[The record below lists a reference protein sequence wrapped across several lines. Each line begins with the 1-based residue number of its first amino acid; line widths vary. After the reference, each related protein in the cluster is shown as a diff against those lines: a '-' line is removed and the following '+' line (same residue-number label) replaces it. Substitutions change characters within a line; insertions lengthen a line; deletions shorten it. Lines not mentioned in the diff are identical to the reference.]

1 MAGGRGGFAEART
14 WTSGEALQR
23 SPRGSSGEVGGEV
36 RCRDFGLSCPGR
48 GAGAGRSHRRQALCP
63 VPGPREGP
71 GGSVPHEQNLV
82 CPLAI
87 PSRGGRCWEGEKG
100 RAFACITRLK

>member
-1 MAGGRGGFAEART
+1 MAGGGGGFAEART

-48 GAGAGRSHRRQALCP
+48 GGGRAEVTGVRRFAQCQAH
-63 VPGPREGP
+63 GRGP